1 MKMLYY
7 AHVFIFFADDVK
19 LNRPLLSF
27 LERGQP
33 NLIVCSQG
41 EPCSMIFFL
50 CCCCVTVLIIKDL
63 LCFV

>member
-1 MKMLYY
+1 MLYCT
-7 AHVFIFFADDVK
+7 HVFILFADDVK
-19 LNRPLLSF
+19 LNRPLPSF

-41 EPCSMIFFL
+41 EPCSKIFFL
-50 CCCCVTVLIIKDL
+50 CYCCCVTVLVIKNL